1 MKEKRRSDT
10 QAGRDENDALARG
23 GLPGAFIDSKT
34 TGPIPSEVWSP
45 KTAALTA
52 ASTAAPQRCTVC
64 QVFHAPRPLPAL
76 LRVASLSSFVLKII
90 LSPAPYSLLRAT
102 HLAPVGPIFPV
113 VVGGILATGSLLSRR
128 PLLDAYNAVCLRRV
142 KASSPNAARSVQ
154 KEPSPPTD
162 RWGREGLPWL

>member
-1 MKEKRRSDT
+1 VKEKRRSDT

-23 GLPGAFIDSKT
+23 ELPGAFIDSKT

-45 KTAALTA
+45 QDSGLD
-52 ASTAAPQRCTVC
+52 SGLDSGPQRCTVC

-102 HLAPVGPIFPV
+102 HLAPVGSIFPV
-113 VVGGILATGSLLSRR
+113 VVGGIPYSREDLS
-128 PLLDAYNAVCLRRV
+128 
-142 KASSPNAARSVQ
+142 
-154 KEPSPPTD
+154 
-162 RWGREGLPWL
+162 